1 LYRVR
6 RVIFGAVV
14 AILAVLLSPQP
25 ARIAAGESLPY
36 DDYRRLVARIEPA
49 AQSGEPLAPL
59 AGELAAVTS
68 VGLPD
73 GTSAWV
79 DNSNLVN
86 LMKDAS
92 TQADH
97 ERVATRAR
105 ALLAELQGAS
115 PEPTTQPDP
124 AADLDA
130 RNDILNDP
138 DLQRPAAPPQA
149 PELPEVP
156 NVDLSFM
163 RYVLVALGGVAI
175 IAMIALLGPPL
186 VRYLIGWNRRRT
198 RASPRGHDEDV
209 ATSAEAIERAE
220 AASSAQDYR
229 RALRLMYLAALLKL
243 DEIGALR
250 YDRAQT
256 NREYVRQVALQP
268 ALSTALQP
276 VVEMFDDAWYGF
288 YAVTPESYSLFESRV
303 HSLLDTA
310 NAESRA
316 TKDQAQ
322 P

>member
-1 LYRVR
+1 LYRAR
-6 RVIFGAVV
+6 PAIFCAIVV
-14 AILAVLLSPQP
+14 ILAALLAQP
-25 ARIAAGESLPY
+25 ARVIAGESMPY
-36 DDYRRLVARIEPA
+36 DDYQRLIARIEPA
-49 AQSGEPLAPL
+49 AQSDAPLAPL
-59 AGELAAVTS
+59 ADELAAVTS
-68 VGLPD
+68 VSLPA

-79 DNSNLVN
+79 DNGSLVN

-92 TQADH
+92 TRAER
-97 ERVATRAR
+97 ERVATRAH
-105 ALLAELQGAS
+105 ALLAELRATN
-115 PEPTTQPDP
+115 PAATAQPDP

-138 DLQRPAAPPQA
+138 DLQRPSAPPQA

-175 IAMIALLGPPL
+175 IAMIALLEPPL
-186 VRYLIGWNRRRT
+186 VRYLIEWNRRRKH
-198 RASPRGHDEDV
+198 AGPRGHDEDV

-268 ALSTALQP
+268 ALSSALQS

-288 YAVTPESYSLFESRV
+288 YAVTPESYTLFESRV

-310 NAESRA
+310 NAESR
-316 TKDQAQ
+316 TSKDQAAQ
-322 P
+322 